1 MYEEVTAAGMG
12 DFLKARA
19 QTPLHGF
26 YWVAGA
32 SCDLAT
38 NSESILEAARQSFA
52 ELSPRPSAVDFSL
65 RFWVDP
71 LARSGPPWPKPYYRG
86 LDHLVFAGFDSEN
99 SLLLDLG
106 KRRAFGRLSPALGA
120 DQAYWRTVIFPNLL
134 TLLGPA
140 IGVTELHCACV
151 ARDGGGILLCGGA
164 GSGKSTLAFA
174 LARHGFSFLSDD
186 WTCLS
191 LRDGQPRAWGL
202 ATRLKLL
209 SDAVEFFP
217 ELKDFDVGTSRNGER
232 AYELEPDAQ
241 LGVPRSRSCEP
252 RCLFILERQAVPEF
266 NLTRMSAAEAAAR
279 LEGDLLAER
288 VDLLRPQLRIIESL
302 VDRGCWLLRYGG
314 APQDVAQGLSRF
326 CQSLTG

>member
-1 MYEEVTAAGMG
+1 MG
-12 DFLKARA
+12 DFLERRA

-32 SCDLAT
+32 SCHLAT
-38 NSESILEAARQSFA
+38 NSASILEAARQTFV
-52 ELSPRPSAVDFSL
+52 EVSPPPFAVDFSL

-71 LARSGPPWPKPYYRG
+71 LGRSGLPWPKPCYRG
-86 LDHLVFAGFDSEN
+86 LGHLVFAGFNSEN

-106 KRRAFGRLSPALGA
+106 KRRVFGRLSPAMGA
-120 DQAYWRTVIFPNLL
+120 DQAYWKTVIFPNLL
-134 TLLGPA
+134 TLLGPT

-151 ARDGGGILLCGGA
+151 AQNGGGILLWGAA
-164 GSGKSTLAFA
+164 GSGKSTLTLA

-191 LRDGQPRAWGL
+191 LKDGQPRAWGL

-209 SDAVEFFP
+209 PDAAEFFP
-217 ELKDFDVGTSRNGER
+217 ELRNFEVGASRNGER
-232 AYELEPDAQ
+232 AYELDPDAQ
-241 LGVPRSRSCEP
+241 LGVPRSRCCEP
-252 RCLFILERQAVPEF
+252 RCLFILERQAVPGF

-288 VDLLRPQLRIIESL
+288 ADLLRPQLRIIESL

-314 APQDVAQGLSRF
+314 APQDVAQGLARF
-326 CQSLTG
+326 CQSLTGR